1 MSPQWIVIGVLIA
14 LVYFIFI
21 KKKPLSSE
29 RKNKN
34 DKKNNKASDDDMVEC
49 KKCGIYTTLNDALLK
64 EGHYYCSD
72 ECLKNTSC

>member
-29 RKNKN
+29 KKSKKN
-34 DKKNNKASDDDMVEC
+34 DKLDGDDMVEC
-49 KKCGIYTTLNDALLK
+49 KKCSTYITLSEALLK

-72 ECLKNTSC
+72 ECLKDTSL

>member
-29 RKNKN
+29 RKTKKN
-34 DKKNNKASDDDMVEC
+34 DTLSGDDMVEC
-49 KKCGIYTTLNDALLK
+49 KKCGTYITLDDALLK
-64 EGHYYCSD
+64 EGHYFCSN
-72 ECLKNTSC
+72 ECLKA